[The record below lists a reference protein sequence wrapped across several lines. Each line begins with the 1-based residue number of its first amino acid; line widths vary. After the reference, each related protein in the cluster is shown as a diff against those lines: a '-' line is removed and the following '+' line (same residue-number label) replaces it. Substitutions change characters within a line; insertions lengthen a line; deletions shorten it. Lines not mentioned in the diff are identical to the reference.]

1 MPEAQLRPKRQITI
15 PASIFDAAH
24 LAENAV
30 FDVGLV
36 NGVITFTP
44 KALKSQRDDV
54 MSYAGIFHG
63 AWGDDTEALRDSV
76 ARLRDEWER

>member
-24 LAENAV
+24 LAEDAV
-30 FDVGLV
+30 FEVRLV

-44 KALKSQRDDV
+44 KALKSERDDV
-54 MSYAGIFHG
+54 MSYAGIFQG
-63 AWGDDTEALRDSV
+63 AWGDDATAVKDSITS
-76 ARLRDEWER
+76 LRDEWER